1 MICIIVILQ
10 TLITR
15 LEDMLMARKETSDA
29 QKKAMKKY
37 DDKFDTMTIR
47 FPKGTIELLHEHG
60 VESINA
66 YVNKLIEAEMLKN
79 NTDPDGKKDQE

>member
-1 MICIIVILQ
+1 
-10 TLITR
+10 
-15 LEDMLMARKETSDA
+15 MAKKETSDA

-37 DDKFDTMTIR
+37 EDKFDTISIR

-66 YVNKLIEAEMLKN
+66 YVNKLIEAEILK
-79 NTDPDGKKDQE
+79 KKDSDDNELSKK

>member
-1 MICIIVILQ
+1 
-10 TLITR
+10 
-15 LEDMLMARKETSDA
+15 MAKKNEKKETSDA

-37 DDKFDTMTIR
+37 DNKFDTMTIR

-66 YVNKLIEAEMLKN
+66 YVNKLIEAEMIKKAE
-79 NTDPDGKKDQE
+79 DPANKRDNE

>member
-1 MICIIVILQ
+1 
-10 TLITR
+10 
-15 LEDMLMARKETSDA
+15 MAKKNEKKETSDA

-37 DDKFDTMTIR
+37 DNKFDTMTIR

-66 YVNKLIEAEMLKN
+66 YVNKLIEAEMIKKAE
-79 NTDPDGKKDQE
+79 DPANKRDKE

>member
-1 MICIIVILQ
+1 
-10 TLITR
+10 
-15 LEDMLMARKETSDA
+15 MAKKNEKKETSDA

-37 DDKFDTMTIR
+37 DNKFDTMTIR

-66 YVNKLIEAEMLKN
+66 YVNKLIEAEMIKKVE
-79 NTDPDGKKDQE
+79 DPANKKDKK

>member
-15 LEDMLMARKETSDA
+15 LEDMLMAKKETSDA

-47 FPKGTIELLHEHG
+47 FPKGTIELLREHG

>member
-1 MICIIVILQ
+1 
-10 TLITR
+10 
-15 LEDMLMARKETSDA
+15 MAKKETSDA

-47 FPKGTIELLHEHG
+47 FPKGTIELLHEQG

-66 YVNKLIEAEMLKN
+66 YVNKLIEAEMLK
-79 NTDPDGKKDQE
+79 KSADQDDNRDQN

>member
-1 MICIIVILQ
+1 
-10 TLITR
+10 
-15 LEDMLMARKETSDA
+15 MANKKNDKKETSDA

-37 DDKFDTMTIR
+37 DNKFDTMTIR

-66 YVNKLIEAEMLKN
+66 YVNKLIEAQMLK
-79 NTDPDGKKDQE
+79 KKDTPEGDEKQ

>member
-1 MICIIVILQ
+1 M
-10 TLITR
+10 TK
-15 LEDMLMARKETSDA
+15 KETSDA

-66 YVNKLIEAEMLKN
+66 YVNKLIEAEMLKKS
-79 NTDPDGKKDQE
+79 TDQDDDNDKK

>member
-1 MICIIVILQ
+1 
-10 TLITR
+10 
-15 LEDMLMARKETSDA
+15 MAKKNDKKETSDA

-37 DDKFDTMTIR
+37 DNKFDTMTIR

-66 YVNKLIEAEMLKN
+66 YVNKLIEAEMIKKAE
-79 NTDPDGKKDQE
+79 DPANKRDNE

>member
-1 MICIIVILQ
+1 MLQ
-10 TLITR
+10 ILITR
-15 LEDMLMARKETSDA
+15 LEDMLMAKKETSDA

-66 YVNKLIEAEMLKN
+66 YVNKLIEAEMLKKS
-79 NTDPDGKKDQE
+79 TDQDDDNDKK

>member
-1 MICIIVILQ
+1 
-10 TLITR
+10 
-15 LEDMLMARKETSDA
+15 MAKKETSDA

-66 YVNKLIEAEMLKN
+66 YVNKLIEAEMLKKS
-79 NTDPDGKKDQE
+79 TDQDDDNDKK

>member
-1 MICIIVILQ
+1 
-10 TLITR
+10 
-15 LEDMLMARKETSDA
+15 MAKKVTSDA

-37 DDKFDTMTIR
+37 EDKFDTISIR

-66 YVNKLIEAEMLKN
+66 YVNKLIEAEILK
-79 NTDPDGKKDQE
+79 KKDSDDNELSKK

>member
-1 MICIIVILQ
+1 
-10 TLITR
+10 
-15 LEDMLMARKETSDA
+15 MAKKETSDA

-37 DDKFDTMTIR
+37 EDKFDTISIR

-66 YVNKLIEAEMLKN
+66 YVNKLIEAEILK
-79 NTDPDGKKDQE
+79 KKDSDDNELSEK

>member
-1 MICIIVILQ
+1 
-10 TLITR
+10 
-15 LEDMLMARKETSDA
+15 MAKKETSDA

-37 DDKFDTMTIR
+37 EDKFDTISIR

-66 YVNKLIEAEMLKN
+66 YVNKLIEAEILK
-79 NTDPDGKKDQE
+79 KKDSGDNELSEK

>member
-1 MICIIVILQ
+1 
-10 TLITR
+10 
-15 LEDMLMARKETSDA
+15 MAKKNDKKETSDA

-37 DDKFDTMTIR
+37 DNKFDTMTIR

-66 YVNKLIEAEMLKN
+66 YVNKLIEAQMLK
-79 NTDPDGKKDQE
+79 KKDTPEGDEKQ